1 MITVTKQTEQEQ
13 REMYEKMKKREVI
26 DMLIESNK
34 HLNRILE
41 NTLPI
46 HGIVSTLKGKEKLD
60 FKDWKIKNNIKK
72 NHYGNYK
79 YAQNTYNKQELL
91 NEYWRYYQDL

>member
-13 REMYEKMKKREVI
+13 REMYSKMLKADVI

-46 HGIVSTLKGKEKLD
+46 YGVMPSACNFYVSGNDTSMNCNNCGKP
-60 FKDWKIKNNIKK
+60 
-72 NHYGNYK
+72 HHMH
-79 YAQNTYNKQELL
+79 
-91 NEYWRYYQDL
+91 

>member
-13 REMYEKMKKREVI
+13 REMYSKMLKADVI

-46 HGIVSTLKGKEKLD
+46 
-60 FKDWKIKNNIKK
+60 
-72 NHYGNYK
+72 YGVVKSSCGYFNGSL
-79 YAQNTYNKQELL
+79 NTTSATKCKTCGMELH
-91 NEYWRYYQDL
+91 EH

>member
-13 REMYEKMKKREVI
+13 REMYEKMLKRDVI

-34 HLNRILE
+34 QLNRILE

-46 HGIVSTLKGKEKLD
+46 YGVVKSSCDYWQHNPQISSATSCKNCGKEK
-60 FKDWKIKNNIKK
+60 WE
-72 NHYGNYK
+72 H
-79 YAQNTYNKQELL
+79 
-91 NEYWRYYQDL
+91 